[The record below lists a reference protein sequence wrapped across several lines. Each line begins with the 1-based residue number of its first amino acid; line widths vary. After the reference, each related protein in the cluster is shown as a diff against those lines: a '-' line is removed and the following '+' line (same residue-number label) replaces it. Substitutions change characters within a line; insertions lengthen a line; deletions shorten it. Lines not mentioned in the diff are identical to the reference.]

1 MTLLQVYEP
10 SEVEIDEFLESLL
23 EYNATVIN
31 SSIEVAGGIGE
42 AIKIIENAPQKANA
56 YDVMYQEY
64 GYLESFFMV
73 DHNLTIKL
81 DDLKQAV
88 NNYQRLKK

>member
-1 MTLLQVYEP
+1 MNTLKIHEPSDEEIDHFINSLLQHN
-10 SEVEIDEFLESLL
+10 EV
-23 EYNATVIN
+23 VIN
-31 SSIEVAGGIGE
+31 SSVEVAGGIDE

-56 YDVMYQEY
+56 YDAMYQEY

-88 NNYQRLKK
+88 NNYQRFNK

>member
-1 MTLLQVYEP
+1 MNTLKIHEPSDEEIDYFINSLLQHNE
-10 SEVEIDEFLESLL
+10 
-23 EYNATVIN
+23 AVIN
-31 SSIEVAGGIGE
+31 SSIEVAGGMDE

-56 YDVMYQEY
+56 YNVMYQEY

-88 NNYQRLKK
+88 SNYQRIKK